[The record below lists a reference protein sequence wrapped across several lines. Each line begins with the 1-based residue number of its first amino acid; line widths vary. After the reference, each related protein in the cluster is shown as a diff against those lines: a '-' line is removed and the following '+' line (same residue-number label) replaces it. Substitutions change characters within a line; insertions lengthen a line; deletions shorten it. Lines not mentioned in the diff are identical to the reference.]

1 MIIYLKDEYLFFTS
15 SNTSNIF
22 LHSFDK
28 SSFKL
33 LKLYIFAQNQKSA
46 DFHQRISDFVKMQQ
60 KDAALTREKK
70 LQKKKSLNYAF
81 ACRGSRLA
89 GEQGFEPQQTES
101 EAHQIVLHYYYWKSI
116 KSAQVLY
123 LSVFSKQQFVLSN
136 GNLKATEG
144 H

>member
-46 DFHQRISDFVKMQQ
+46 DFHQRISDFVKM
-60 KDAALTREKK
+60 
-70 LQKKKSLNYAF
+70 
-81 ACRGSRLA
+81 
-89 GEQGFEPQQTES
+89 
-101 EAHQIVLHYYYWKSI
+101 
-116 KSAQVLY
+116 
-123 LSVFSKQQFVLSN
+123 
-136 GNLKATEG
+136 
-144 H
+144 

>member
-70 LQKKKSLNYAF
+70 LQKKKSLNYAC

-101 EAHQIVLHYYYWKSI
+101 ESVVLPLHN
-116 KSAQVLY
+116 SATCLLRQNLLY
-123 LSVFSKQQFVLSN
+123 PIFFISQGFFEKILEIPAFI
-136 GNLKATEG
+136 
-144 H
+144 